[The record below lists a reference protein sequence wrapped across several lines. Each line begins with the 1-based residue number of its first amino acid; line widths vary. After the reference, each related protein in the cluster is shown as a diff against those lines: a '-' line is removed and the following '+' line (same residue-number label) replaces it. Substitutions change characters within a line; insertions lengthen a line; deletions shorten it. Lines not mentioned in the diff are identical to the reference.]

1 MKILSEEEIKEILE
15 GIFPDNQTTSD
26 SRPMRNKLSHLNHEF
41 ANFVTNQKI
50 KHKIRVAR
58 VNGADHVKLTDRE
71 TDVMLQKAI
80 NHASTAHERE
90 M

>member
-1 MKILSEEEIKEILE
+1 MKILSEAEIKEILE
-15 GIFPDNQTTSD
+15 GIFPDNQTKPGQS
-26 SRPMRNKLSHLNHEF
+26 PVRNKLSRLNEEF
-41 ANFVTNQKI
+41 STFVTNQKI

-71 TDVMLQKAI
+71 TDLLVKTAL
-80 NHASTAHERE
+80 NHAPAVRDRE